1 MDIKELEIIEV
12 SPKIL
17 CEILDFE
24 NSNYLSELVKDHG
37 FVRAAHG
44 KYPLVKNIKRKIEYQ
59 KELHQ
64 DEIKKIREQ
73 ESTRTRLER
82 VQAEIKELEL
92 AEKKLSL
99 IPVTD
104 LDIVMTNQAQ
114 IYIKS
119 LNALKTKLVPLLVH
133 ATTEAEIFKIIET
146 ETDKISEQLS
156 DIPAGLPA
164 ESVKFE

>member
-1 MDIKELEIIEV
+1 MEISELKKIIVSAKTLSEV
-12 SPKIL
+12 LGYDYRYIA
-17 CEILDFE
+17 
-24 NSNYLSELVKDHG
+24 ELVKDHDLPKI
-37 FVRAAHG
+37 AHNQ
-44 KYPLVKNIKRKIEYQ
+44 YSLFDCINWNKNYQ
-59 KELHQ
+59 AQLHQ

-82 VQAEIKELEL
+82 AQAEYKELEL

-133 ATTEAEIFKIIET
+133 AKNESEIFKIIET

-156 DIPAGLPA
+156 DIPADQPSDA
-164 ESVKFE
+164 VNFE